1 MSDRCFI
8 SFSALITRNK
18 TERRVLIGNEV
29 QYCVKH
35 FCIGSFVRY
44 ALLAVARA
52 KHKFFEVQN
61 KTGISVSSLFAHV
74 SCCLY
79 WIQFC
84 LQPIE
89 NMSSSFISI
98 LRETWNIA
106 DILFNSIK

>member
-1 MSDRCFI
+1 MRYNI
-8 SFSALITRNK
+8 ALNTF
-18 TERRVLIGNEV
+18 VLDLL
-29 QYCVKH
+29 
-35 FCIGSFVRY
+35 FVN

-61 KTGISVSSLFAHV
+61 KTGISVFSLFAHV

-106 DILFNSIK
+106 DILFNSMK